1 MNLLRRRFP
10 RFAAIVL
17 LVWLFATGAAFA
29 QTCAAMTHVLCEEC
43 CTEMKAAPA
52 PGELRQQA
60 PSPPQVSTGWLVP
73 SATTD
78 LPLPAQADATAFLA
92 VPLDARPRERI
103 PILFLRLAL

>member
-29 QTCAAMTHVLCEEC
+29 QTCASMTHVLCEEC

-60 PSPPQVSTGWLVP
+60 PAPQVSVGWVVP
-73 SATTD
+73 PVTTE
-78 LPLPAQADATAFLA
+78 LHLA
-92 VPLDARPRERI
+92 ARTDSVEFSPVPLDARPRERI